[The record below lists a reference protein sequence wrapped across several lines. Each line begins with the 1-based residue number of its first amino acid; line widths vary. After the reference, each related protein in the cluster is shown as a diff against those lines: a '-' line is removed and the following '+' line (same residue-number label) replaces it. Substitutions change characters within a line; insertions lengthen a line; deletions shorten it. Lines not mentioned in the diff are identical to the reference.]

1 MWRVLW
7 RARVEARFTWLFQQ
21 SSRSVAGKDDLKVV
35 VWRFMHQHTYKRTS
49 ERDLRAA
56 PKRSRVAGLADKSE
70 FFEIELNGTCDA
82 PMMMP

>member
-1 MWRVLW
+1 M
-7 RARVEARFTWLFQQ
+7 
-21 SSRSVAGKDDLKVV
+21 AGKDDLKVV